1 MVLYFGVLYIYHHY
15 KSGINFVIEHFSY
28 IPCNIKTKTF
38 LAIRRLKHLN
48 TGRERQ

>member
-28 IPCNIKTKTF
+28 IPCNMKTKTF
-38 LAIRRLKHLN
+38 KHRKRKTMILRN
-48 TGRERQ
+48 SKL